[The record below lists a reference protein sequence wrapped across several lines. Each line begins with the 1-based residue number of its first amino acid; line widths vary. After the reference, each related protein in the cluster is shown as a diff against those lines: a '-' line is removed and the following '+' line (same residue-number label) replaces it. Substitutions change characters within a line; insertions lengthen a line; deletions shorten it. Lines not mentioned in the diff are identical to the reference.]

1 VTTTPANL
9 HHELKLLIV
18 EALQL
23 EDVDPASIS
32 DTAPLFGAGLEDGL
46 ELDSIDALEL
56 ATAIA
61 RKYDVEVNQDQETR
75 DAFRSVAHLAEF
87 IALKRAA
94 AGARASRA
102 G

>member
-1 VTTTPANL
+1 MTTTTSDL

-32 DTAPLFGAGLEDGL
+32 DTAPLFGAGL

-75 DAFRSVAHLAEF
+75 DAFRSVSHLAEF

>member
-1 VTTTPANL
+1 MTTPSLNQ
-9 HHELKLLIV
+9 ELKQLIV

-23 EDVDPASIS
+23 EDVDPASIT
-32 DTAPLFGAGLEDGL
+32 DTGALFGAGLG
-46 ELDSIDALEL
+46 LDSIDALEL

-75 DAFRSVAHLAEF
+75 DAFRSVQHLADF
-87 IALKRAA
+87 ITTKRAA
-94 AGARASRA
+94 ANGH

>member
-1 VTTTPANL
+1 VTTTTSNL
-9 HHELKLLIV
+9 HQELKLLIV

-23 EDVDPASIS
+23 EDVDPAAIS
-32 DTAPLFGAGLEDGL
+32 DTAPLFGAGL

-75 DAFRSVAHLAEF
+75 DAFRSVSHLAEF
-87 IALKRAA
+87 ITLKRTA
-94 AGARASRA
+94 AGTPASRA

>member
-1 VTTTPANL
+1 VTTSNL

-32 DTAPLFGAGLEDGL
+32 DTEALFGSGL

-61 RKYDVEVNQDQETR
+61 RKYDVEVKQDQETH
-75 DAFRSVAHLAEF
+75 DAFRSVQHLAEF
-87 IALKRAA
+87 ITMKRAA
-94 AGARASRA
+94 GGASRA
-102 G
+102 T

>member
-1 VTTTPANL
+1 MTTTSSNL

-32 DTAPLFGAGLEDGL
+32 DTAPLFGAGL

-75 DAFRSVAHLAEF
+75 DAFRSVSHLAEF
-87 IALKRAA
+87 IAHKRAA
-94 AGARASRA
+94 ARARASRA

>member
-1 VTTTPANL
+1 VTTPHL
-9 HHELKLLIV
+9 YQEIKQLIV

-32 DTAPLFGAGLEDGL
+32 DTDALFGAGLD
-46 ELDSIDALEL
+46 LDSIDALEL

-75 DAFRSVAHLAEF
+75 DAFRSVRHLAEF
-87 IALKRAA
+87 ITHKRAA
-94 AGARASRA
+94 AGRA
-102 G
+102 